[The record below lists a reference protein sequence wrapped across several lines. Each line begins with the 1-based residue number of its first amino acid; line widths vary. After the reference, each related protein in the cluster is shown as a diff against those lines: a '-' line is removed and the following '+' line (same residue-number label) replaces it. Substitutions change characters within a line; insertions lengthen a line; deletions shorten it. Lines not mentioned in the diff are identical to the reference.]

1 MHFCGP
7 PGINTSLARQVLP
20 LLPVSRKAFLLS
32 AALFA
37 GGAAAIVLYLL
48 RDPRARFEER
58 RSSLASVV
66 ESEPIIDGASSFQD
80 VILTATSGL
89 QVRVNVRRQIA
100 DSGRILPGVVI
111 LGGHVTGATAA
122 RLVGEAPGVAV
133 AAMSY
138 PFTGNPKPGTATF
151 LREIPKIRGAFL
163 DTPPALML
171 VMDYLYRRSDVDTS
185 RIEAVGVS
193 LGAPFVTIAGALD
206 TRFARI
212 WALHGS
218 GGSYAPLEASMR
230 RTIRFGPL
238 RAVAATIANVLISG
252 PRLAPEKWAA
262 GISPRPFMMVNA
274 TDDERLPRAS
284 VEALFEGAGEPK
296 EIIWMSGRHIHAD
309 AETIQRLVG
318 IVMSRVVAAERIA
331 D

>member
-1 MHFCGP
+1 
-7 PGINTSLARQVLP
+7 
-20 LLPVSRKAFLLS
+20 VSRKALLVS
-32 AALFA
+32 AAVLV
-37 GGAAAIVLYLL
+37 GGLAAFVLYLL
-48 RDPRARFEER
+48 RDPRPRFEER

-66 ESEPIIDGASSFQD
+66 ESAPVIEGASSFQD
-80 VILTATSGL
+80 VTLTATSGL
-89 QVRVNVRRQIA
+89 QVRLNVRRQLA
-100 DSGRILPGVVI
+100 DSGRVLPGVVI

-122 RLVGEAPGVAV
+122 KLVGEAPGVAV

-171 VMDYLYRRSDVDTS
+171 VMDYLHRRSDVDTT

-206 TRFARI
+206 PRI
-212 WALHGS
+212 SRVWALHGS

-230 RTIRFGPL
+230 RTIKVGPV

-262 GISPRPFMMVNA
+262 QISPRPFVMVNA
-274 TDDERLPRAS
+274 TEDERLPRAS
-284 VEALFEGAGEPK
+284 VEALYAGASEPK
-296 EIIWMSGRHIHAD
+296 ELIWMSGRHIHAD

-318 IVMSRVVAAERIA
+318 IVMARVVASEKIA

>member
-1 MHFCGP
+1 MG
-7 PGINTSLARQVLP
+7 GVA
-20 LLPVSRKAFLLS
+20 AF
-32 AALFA
+32 
-37 GGAAAIVLYLL
+37 VLYLL
-48 RDPRARFEER
+48 RDPRARFEAR
-58 RSSLASVV
+58 RSSLASVA
-66 ESEPIIDGASSFQD
+66 ESEPVIQGASSFQD
-80 VILTATSGL
+80 VTLTATSGL
-89 QVRVNVRRQIA
+89 QVRLNVRRQIA
-100 DSGRILPGVVI
+100 DSGRVLPGVVI

-151 LREIPKIRGAFL
+151 LREIPRIRGAFL

-171 VMDYLYRRSDVDTS
+171 VMDYLYRRSDVDTT

-206 TRFARI
+206 ARFTRI

-230 RTIRFGPL
+230 RTIHFGPL
-238 RAVAATIANVLISG
+238 RALAATIANVLISG
-252 PRLAPEKWAA
+252 PRLAPEKWAGA
-262 GISPRPFMMVNA
+262 ISPRPFMMVNA

-284 VEALFEGAGEPK
+284 VEALFEGAEEPK
-296 EIIWMSGRHIHAD
+296 EIIWTSGRHIHAD

-318 IVMSRVVAAERIA
+318 IVMARVVGAERIA

>member
-1 MHFCGP
+1 
-7 PGINTSLARQVLP
+7 
-20 LLPVSRKAFLLS
+20 
-32 AALFA
+32 
-37 GGAAAIVLYLL
+37 
-48 RDPRARFEER
+48 
-58 RSSLASVV
+58 
-66 ESEPIIDGASSFQD
+66 
-80 VILTATSGL
+80 
-89 QVRVNVRRQIA
+89 VRRQLA
-100 DSGRILPGVVI
+100 DSGRVLPGVVI

-122 RLVGEAPGVAV
+122 KLVGEAPGIAV

-171 VMDYLYRRSDVDTS
+171 VMDYLYRRDDVDTT

-206 TRFARI
+206 SRFTRI

-230 RTIRFGPL
+230 RTIGFGPL
-238 RAVAATIANVLISG
+238 RAVAAAIANVLISG

-262 GISPRPFMMVNA
+262 QISPRPFVMVNA
-274 TDDERLPRAS
+274 MDDERLPRES
-284 VEALFEGAGEPK
+284 VEALYAGAAEPK
-296 EIIWMSGRHIHAD
+296 ELIWTSGRHIHAD

-318 IVMSRVVAAERIA
+318 IVMARVVGAETTA

>member
-1 MHFCGP
+1 VFKKRKVL
-7 PGINTSLARQVLP
+7 ILAATFVVGLA
-20 LLPVSRKAFLLS
+20 VFVV
-32 AALFA
+32 F
-37 GGAAAIVLYLL
+37 LL
-48 RDPRARFEER
+48 RDPRPRFEER

-66 ESEPIIDGASSFQD
+66 ESQPVIDGASSFQD
-80 VILTATSGL
+80 VTLTATSGL
-89 QVRVNVRRQIA
+89 QVRLNVRRQVG
-100 DSGRILPGVVI
+100 DSGRVLPGVVI
-111 LGGHVTGATAA
+111 LGGHVTGAAA
-122 RLVGEAPGVAV
+122 AKLVGEAPGIAV

-151 LREIPKIRGAFL
+151 LREIPKIRAAFL

-171 VMDYLYRRSDVDTS
+171 VMDYLHRRGDVDTN

-206 TRFARI
+206 SRFSRV

-218 GGSYAPLEASMR
+218 GGSYAPLESSMR
-230 RTIRFGPL
+230 RTISFGPL

-252 PRLAPEKWAA
+252 PRLAPERWAA
-262 GISPRPFMMVNA
+262 QISPRPFIMVNA

-284 VEALFEGAGEPK
+284 VEALYAGAAEPK
-296 EIIWMSGRHIHAD
+296 ELIWMSGRHIHAD

-318 IVMSRVVAAERIA
+318 IVKARVTGAETPA
-331 D
+331 N

>member
-1 MHFCGP
+1 MFP
-7 PGINTSLARQVLP
+7 PLHP
-20 LLPVSRKAFLLS
+20 LVSRKAIFLS
-32 AALFA
+32 AALLA
-37 GGAAAIVLYLL
+37 GGLAAFALYLL
-48 RDPRARFEER
+48 RDPRPRFDER

-66 ESEPIIDGASSFQD
+66 EAEPVIEGASSFQD
-80 VILTATSGL
+80 VILTAASGL
-89 QVRVNVRRQIA
+89 QVRLNVRRQIA
-100 DSGRILPGVVI
+100 DSGRTLPGVVI

-122 RLVGEAPGVAV
+122 KLVGEAPGVAV
-133 AAMSY
+133 AAVSY
-138 PFTGNPKPGTATF
+138 PFSGNPKPGTATF
-151 LREIPKIRGAFL
+151 LREIPKIRAAFL

-171 VMDYLYRRSDVDTS
+171 VMDYLHRRTDVDTS

-206 TRFARI
+206 RRFTRV

-230 RTIRFGPL
+230 RTIQFAPL

-262 GISPRPFMMVNA
+262 QISPRPFVMVNA
-274 TDDERLPRAS
+274 TDDERLPRES
-284 VEALFEGAGEPK
+284 VEALYAGAAEPK

-318 IVMSRVVAAERIA
+318 IVMARVVAPERIA

>member
-1 MHFCGP
+1 MFK
-7 PGINTSLARQVLP
+7 
-20 LLPVSRKAFLLS
+20 KAFIVS
-32 AALFA
+32 AAVLL
-37 GGAAAIVLYLL
+37 GGLAAFVLYLL
-48 RDPRARFEER
+48 RDPRPRFEER
-58 RSSLASVV
+58 RSALASVV
-66 ESEPIIDGASSFQD
+66 EAEPVVEGNSSFQD
-80 VILTATSGL
+80 VTLTASSGL
-89 QVRVNVRRQIA
+89 QVRLNVRRQVT
-100 DSGRILPGVVI
+100 DSGHVLPAVII

-122 RLVGEAPGVAV
+122 KLVGEAPGVAV

-171 VMDYLYRRSDVDTS
+171 VMDYLYRREDVDST

-206 TRFARI
+206 SRFTRI
-212 WALHGS
+212 WSLHGS

-230 RTIRFGPL
+230 RTIGFGPL
-238 RAVAATIANVLISG
+238 RAVAASIANVLISG
-252 PRLAPEKWAA
+252 PRLAPEKWAG
-262 GISPRPFMMVNA
+262 GISPRPFVMVNA
-274 TDDERLPRAS
+274 TDDERLPRES
-284 VEALFEGAGEPK
+284 VEALYAGAAEPK

-318 IVMSRVVAAERIA
+318 IVMARVVRSETIA

>member
-1 MHFCGP
+1 MLKK
-7 PGINTSLARQVLP
+7 T
-20 LLPVSRKAFLLS
+20 FLVC
-32 AALFA
+32 
-37 GGAAAIVLYLL
+37 AAAIVGGLAALVLYLL
-48 RDPRARFEER
+48 RDPRPRFEER
-58 RSSLASVV
+58 RSALASVV
-66 ESEPIIDGASSFQD
+66 ESDPVIEGGSSFQD
-80 VILTATSGL
+80 VTLTATSGL
-89 QVRVNVRRQIA
+89 QVRLNVRRQLA
-100 DSGRILPGVVI
+100 DSGRTLPGVII

-122 RLVGEAPGVAV
+122 KLVGEAPGIAV

-171 VMDYLYRRSDVDTS
+171 VMDYLHRRADVDS
-185 RIEAVGVS
+185 DQIEAVGVS

-206 TRFARI
+206 SRFTRI

-230 RTIRFGPL
+230 RTIGFAPL
-238 RAVAATIANVLISG
+238 RAVAASIANVLISG

-262 GISPRPFMMVNA
+262 QISPRPFVMVNA

-284 VEALFEGAGEPK
+284 VEALYAGAAEPK
-296 EIIWMSGRHIHAD
+296 EIIWTSGRHIHAD

-318 IVMSRVVAAERIA
+318 IVMARVVRAETTA

>member
-1 MHFCGP
+1 M
-7 PGINTSLARQVLP
+7 
-20 LLPVSRKAFLLS
+20 SRKALLIATAVLVGGL
-32 AALFA
+32 AAF
-37 GGAAAIVLYLL
+37 VLYLL
-48 RDPRARFEER
+48 RDPRPRFEAR

-66 ESEPIIDGASSFQD
+66 EAEPVIDGASSFQD
-80 VILTATSGL
+80 VTLTASSGL
-89 QVRVNVRRQIA
+89 QVRLNVRRQLA
-100 DSGRILPGVVI
+100 DSGRVLPGVVI

-122 RLVGEAPGVAV
+122 KLVGETPGIAV

-171 VMDYLYRRSDVDTS
+171 VMDYLHRRRDVDST
-185 RIEAVGVS
+185 RVEAVGVS
-193 LGAPFVTIAGALD
+193 LGAPFVTIAGAMD
-206 TRFARI
+206 PRFSRI

-230 RTIRFGPL
+230 RTIKFGPV

-262 GISPRPFMMVNA
+262 QISPRPFVMVNA

-284 VEALFEGAGEPK
+284 VEALYAGATEPK
-296 EIIWMSGRHIHAD
+296 EMIWMSGRHIHAD

-318 IVMSRVVAAERIA
+318 IVMARVVASDKIA
-331 D
+331 DERVSARSELDD